1 MLEGESWVF
10 FFSLKLIVAN
20 DFAVFLYLSSEMDGG
35 EYFPE
40 VPSPN
45 IIDFVHFRFFF
56 LSSWLKW
63 NWEMKMDF
71 MTFASLADNLIR
83 TLVFHRVLIGSQ

>member
-45 IIDFVHFRFFF
+45 IIDFCPLLFFF
-56 LSSWLKW
+56 FIILVK
-63 NWEMKMDF
+63 MKLGNEDG
-71 MTFASLADNLIR
+71 LYDIC
-83 TLVFHRVLIGSQ
+83 

>member
-10 FFSLKLIVAN
+10 FFPPKLMVTN

-40 VPSPN
+40 VPSSN
-45 IIDFVHFRFFF
+45 IIDFCPLLFFF
-56 LSSWLKW
+56 FFFIILVK
-63 NWEMKMDF
+63 MKLGNEDG
-71 MTFASLADNLIR
+71 LYDIC
-83 TLVFHRVLIGSQ
+83 